1 MSLLS
6 SAPDLFS
13 GFIGNIAMGFGVAL
27 TWQNIALCFIGCLIG
42 TAIGVLPGIGPL
54 TTMAMILPFTFW
66 LGPISALIMLSGV
79 FYGAQYGGS
88 TTAILVKIPGETSS
102 VVTILDGHAMA
113 QQGRAGPALAIAAIG
128 SLFAGSVVTLLI
140 AAAGPPLASV
150 ALLFQSADY
159 VSVMVLGLVSA
170 VVLANGSVLKAIAM
184 IILGVLFGTVGTDTQ
199 SGAYRMTFGID
210 VLFDGLGFVPISM
223 GIFGL
228 AEIVY
233 NIEHQDKAATI
244 AGKVTGLMPKLA
256 DIITCLPAMIRGT
269 IVGTVFGILPG
280 GGPTIASFSAYTLEK
295 KMSAHPERF
304 GRGAIEGVAAPES
317 ANNAA
322 AQACFIPMLS
332 LGIPPNALMALMIG
346 ALMVHGIQPG
356 PNIIAKQPELFW
368 GLIASMWIGNLML
381 VILNLPL
388 IGIWVKLLQLP
399 NKYLFPSIIVFCC
412 IGTYALNSSPAE
424 VLIMTVFGVVGY
436 VFRKLDCEPAPLL
449 LGLVLGPLLEENF
462 RRAMQVADGDWS
474 VFLTRPLSAA
484 FLLASVA
491 LLIAVTLPSIRRGR
505 EEAFRE

>member
-1 MSLLS
+1 MLDVLS
-6 SAPDLFS
+6 
-13 GFIGNIAMGFGVAL
+13 NIIMGFGVAL

-66 LGPISALIMLSGV
+66 LGPTSALIMLAGV

-140 AAAGPPLASV
+140 AVAGPPLARI

-159 VSVMVLGLVSA
+159 VSVMLLGLISA
-170 VVLANGSVLKAIAM
+170 VVLAHGSVLKAVGM
-184 IILGVLFGTVGTDTQ
+184 IVLGVLFGLVGTDVST
-199 SGAYRMTFGID
+199 GEYRMTMGID
-210 VLFDGLGFVPISM
+210 VLFDGIGFVPLSM
-223 GIFGL
+223 GLFGL
-228 AEIVY
+228 AEIMV
-233 NIEHQDKAATI
+233 NLETTSASEMQAKP
-244 AGKVTGLMPKLA
+244 VSGLWPTLA
-256 DIITCLPAMIRGT
+256 DLRQSFGAMVRGT
-269 IVGTVFGILPG
+269 AVGTVFGILPG
-280 GGPTIASFSAYTLEK
+280 GGPTIAAFSAYSLEK
-295 KMSAHPERF
+295 KVSRSPERF

-346 ALMVHGIQPG
+346 AMMVHGITPG
-356 PNIIAKQPELFW
+356 PEIISKQPALFW

-388 IGIWVKLLQLP
+388 IGIWVKLLQVP
-399 NKYLFPSIIVFCC
+399 YSYLFPSILVLCC
-412 IGTYALNSSPAE
+412 IGTFTLNSSTGD
-424 VLIMTVFGVVGY
+424 VMVMTAFGVIGY
-436 VFRKLDCEPAPLL
+436 AMRKLDCEPAPLL
-449 LGLVLGPLLEENF
+449 LGLVLGPMLEENF
-462 RRAMQVADGDWS
+462 RRAMVLSDGDWS
-474 VFLTRPLSAA
+474 IFVRRPISLG
-484 FLLASVA
+484 FLLLALGLLVAVA
-491 LLIAVTLPSIRRGR
+491 LPNIRRGR